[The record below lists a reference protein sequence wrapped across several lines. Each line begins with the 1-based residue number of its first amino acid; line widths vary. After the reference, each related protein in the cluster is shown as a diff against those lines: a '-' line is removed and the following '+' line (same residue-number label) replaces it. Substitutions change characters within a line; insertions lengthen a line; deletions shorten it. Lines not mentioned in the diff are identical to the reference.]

1 MVSTERGRTDPWHA
15 RRDTQIHIVEYFFLD
30 LCLKKS
36 HGGDSRKHMG
46 ISLFISLLRVEG
58 NHSLPLMARRA
69 RLSLMML
76 WTLLHCPYHK
86 LVVRREVVWLV
97 E

>member
-36 HGGDSRKHMG
+36 HGGDSRK
-46 ISLFISLLRVEG
+46 
-58 NHSLPLMARRA
+58 LMARRA